1 LQIDLPGDATQGS
14 NAPAHAWAVWPF
26 HPSWTGSKV
35 EVAGMEGDVGSGR
48 EVNEKS
54 RVASRLLPT
63 RAPPGVALVGPPAAL
78 W

>member
-1 LQIDLPGDATQGS
+1 MGGY
-14 NAPAHAWAVWPF
+14 
-26 HPSWTGSKV
+26 
-35 EVAGMEGDVGSGR
+35 VGSGR